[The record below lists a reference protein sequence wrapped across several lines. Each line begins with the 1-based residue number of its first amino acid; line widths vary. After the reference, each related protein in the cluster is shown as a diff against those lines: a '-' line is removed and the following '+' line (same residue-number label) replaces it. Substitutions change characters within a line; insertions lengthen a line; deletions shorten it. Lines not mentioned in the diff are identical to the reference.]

1 MQENNLFKKMINSGD
16 IPINHLRGFR
26 EPTEAEHSFI
36 YEKLKKNTKKDIISM
51 CLYSFVC
58 LVFVAFYLYMYFV
71 LDSDKKSFMLIVAGV
86 FILIIL
92 MAIYRIVR
100 IDKSINKIVSEKAY
114 QIAPVKIS
122 KIILG
127 FGVQIGKSNVK
138 VKDEDGNVYGYEF
151 ILNSSLKKIY
161 KKNPEAEFFVI
172 KLDEK
177 RNMYGITYIKTDIEK
192 DTDDVD
198 EINEMISSLNKKSGA

>member
-1 MQENNLFKKMINSGD
+1 MQENNLFKKMVNSSD

-26 EPTEAEHSFI
+26 EPTEDEHSFI

-51 CLYSFVC
+51 GLYSFVC
-58 LVFVAFYLYMYFV
+58 LLFVAFYLYMYFV

-100 IDKSINKIVSEKAY
+100 IDKSINKIVSEKTY

-127 FGVQIGKSNVK
+127 FGVQIGKSNAK

-161 KKNPEAEFFVI
+161 KKNPDAEFFVI

-177 RNMYGITYIKTDIEK
+177 RNMYGITYIESDIEK
-192 DTDDVD
+192 DTDDID
-198 EINEMISSLNKKSGA
+198 DIKEMISSLNKKSGA

>member
-1 MQENNLFKKMINSGD
+1 MQENNLLKKMINSGD

-26 EPTEAEHSFI
+26 EPTEDEHSFI
-36 YEKLKKNTKKDIISM
+36 YERLKKNTKKDIISM
-51 CLYSFVC
+51 GLYSFVC
-58 LVFVAFYLYMYFV
+58 LLFVAFYLYMYFV